1 MMALISDRFMLYFA
15 PDGGHNFQHNRNQYM
30 YVLFATFAT
39 AIGGFLFGYDTA
51 VINGAN
57 TYLKSH
63 FFLSPGQEGLARS
76 SAILCCIPG
85 AIFAGSLSD
94 RFRRKKLLF
103 FAALVQTLAGVRSL
117 VRSHFW

>member
-1 MMALISDRFMLYFA
+1 MMALISDRFIVYFA
-15 PDGGHNFQHNRNQYM
+15 PDAGHICQHYRDQYM

-63 FFLSPGQEGLARS
+63 FFLSPGQEGLACS
-76 SAILCCIPG
+76 SAILSCIPG
-85 AIFAGSLSD
+85 ATFAGFPTAPSL
-94 RFRRKKLLF
+94 RKHHLSFCTLLSPLP
-103 FAALVQTLAGVRSL
+103 APL
-117 VRSHFW
+117 